1 MARDPE
7 TNEETHPQA
16 DATTTEGSSSGA
28 PRTDAPATGGPP
40 SGGIS
45 IGVMTGGAA
54 AAGDRASAE
63 DRSRRRGTPPPAAH
77 PGAAAPTS
85 VPGGIGIGV
94 MSGGA
99 AASGTDARAVDA
111 STQLL
116 DAPAELATA
125 IRTLR
130 DHLGMLNRTPDIA
143 ELDEGLS
150 EIEEGVTTTGQVR
163 RDRLQWLRD
172 RLTLGATA
180 AAGLASATAVVETIA
195 QLTG

>member
-1 MARDPE
+1 MARDQETDAEMDPE
-7 TNEETHPQA
+7 TP
-16 DATTTEGSSSGA
+16 
-28 PRTDAPATGGPP
+28 PATGS

-63 DRSRRRGTPPPAAH
+63 DRSRRAGTPTPPPSYT
-77 PGAAAPTS
+77 GAPTN

-94 MSGGA
+94 MTGGA
-99 AASGTDARAVDA
+99 AASGTDAKAVDA
-111 STQLL
+111 SEQLL
-116 DAPAELATA
+116 DAPPELATA
-125 IRTLR
+125 VRTLR
-130 DHLGMLNRTPDIA
+130 EHLGMLNRTPDIA
-143 ELDEGLS
+143 ELDDGLN
-150 EIEEGVTTTGQVR
+150 EIEEGVTSTGQVR